1 MMNLLWLPCATT
13 ILAFDAPC
21 NNNNTT
27 QQQQVKRNLATQLDE
42 GARQRN
48 HEMQHYLDIVER
60 NMQL

>member
-27 QQQQVKRNLATQLDE
+27 QQQVKRNLATQLDE

-48 HEMQHYLDIVER
+48 HEMQRYLDIVER